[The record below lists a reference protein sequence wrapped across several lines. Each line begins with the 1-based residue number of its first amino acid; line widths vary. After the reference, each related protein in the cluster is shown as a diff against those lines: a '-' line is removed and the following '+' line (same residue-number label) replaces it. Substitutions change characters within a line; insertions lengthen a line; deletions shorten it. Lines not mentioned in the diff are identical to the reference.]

1 MQYLIGLGHRRI
13 GFIAGRPEIGSAGR
27 RLQGYKDALVNAGIE
42 LDEELIAPGDF
53 TQETARKCTRQL
65 LALDNPPTAIF
76 ASNDQSA
83 FGVFEVAEELG
94 MRIPED
100 LSIVGFDNISEA
112 KYLGL
117 TTVDQFLAEMG
128 YVAVQMLIK
137 LINGE
142 PLGLEIHKMQTKL
155 IERSSC
161 QKLIRIPSN
170 IPG

>member
-1 MQYLIGLGHRRI
+1 
-13 GFIAGRPEIGSAGR
+13 
-27 RLQGYKDALVNAGIE
+27 
-42 LDEELIAPGDF
+42 
-53 TQETARKCTRQL
+53 L

-76 ASNDQSA
+76 AANDQSA
-83 FGVFEVAEELG
+83 IGVFEAAEELG
-94 MRIPED
+94 VRIPTD
-100 LSIVGFDNISEA
+100 LSVVGFDNTSEA

-142 PLGLEIHKMQTKL
+142 SLELEILKMQTKL
-155 IERSSC
+155 VERTSC
-161 QKLIRIPSN
+161 QKLIRMPSN